1 MGYVK
6 SIKKIKVVIVTPYW
20 TPVKGGVTSVV
31 VNLSRTLQS
40 NGIDVAVIA
49 RIGECGKGAYAI
61 NENKIVFV
69 IKTLL
74 ILYRERP
81 DVMHSHSWW
90 YTLLPSV
97 LYKTFA
103 HRKRL
108 IHTFH
113 TDPDTEE
120 PSGVLN
126 RIKRKIFGRLLNR
139 CDVITFVSADMAEK
153 FRRIM
158 SLNTETVVI
167 YNGVLRRGIDGR
179 DVERFKKQY
188 LLDNRYPTVSWIGPF
203 GYKEKVEG
211 LKLLMG
217 AFKTVAVKYPKA
229 KLIVVGD
236 GDYRGELERFANDL
250 SISNSVA
257 FTGFLEN
264 VFIPLEATDIYAH
277 ISLKDSMP
285 VSLLEAM
292 SAGKPVIAVPTG
304 GIPEV
309 VIDDQTGILVEPDPK
324 LIADA
329 IIELY
334 ENEERMKYLGRNAKE
349 MVEERFNWERIAK
362 EFEDVYSG
370 DVK

>member
-1 MGYVK
+1 MN
-6 SIKKIKVVIVTPYW
+6 VVIVTPYW

-31 VNLSRTLQS
+31 VNLSKTLQS
-40 NGIDVAVIA
+40 NGIGVVVIA
-49 RIGECGKGAYAI
+49 WIGECGEGVYAI
-61 NENKIVFV
+61 NGNKIVFV

-81 DVMHSHSWW
+81 DVVHAHSWW

-113 TDPDTEE
+113 TDLDVEE
-120 PSGVLN
+120 PSGALN
-126 RIKRKIFGRLLNR
+126 RIKESIFVRMLNR
-139 CDVITFVSADMAEK
+139 CDAITFVSENMAEK
-153 FRRIM
+153 FRRIV
-158 SLNTETVVI
+158 SLKTQTRVI
-167 YNGVLRRGIDGR
+167 YNGVSRRDVDGR
-179 DVERFKKQY
+179 DVETFKKQY
-188 LLDNRYPTVSWIGPF
+188 LLDNRYPIVSWIGPF
-203 GYKEKVEG
+203 GYKKKVEG

-236 GDYRGELERFANDL
+236 GDYRGELERFVNDL
-250 SISNSVA
+250 SISNSVV

-264 VFIPLEATDIYAH
+264 VFIPLEAIDIYAH

-309 VIDDQTGILVEPDPK
+309 VIDGQTGILVKPDPR

-329 IIELY
+329 IIELC
-334 ENEERMKYLGRNAKE
+334 EDEEWMEDLGRNAKE
-349 MVEERFNWERIAK
+349 MVEERFNWERLSK
-362 EFEDVYSG
+362 EFENVYIG
-370 DVK
+370 EK